1 MKRKVPVHL
10 MSGMCNLSFWEHGGW
25 DLHNLTF
32 GPEYD
37 IDAYVASLFGG
48 EAHASIPPK
57 NPSGSSREIDGDY
70 VEK

>member
-1 MKRKVPVHL
+1 M
-10 MSGMCNLSFWEHGGW
+10 
-25 DLHNLTF
+25 
-32 GPEYD
+32 
-37 IDAYVASLFGG
+37 DAYVASLFGG